1 MRLVVQRF
9 LLAVALAVSAVLIVP
24 APAQAGG
31 ATITICPFKGLPE
44 DCYTWEIPILEPEW
58 EWPPGGC
65 PECLLSI
72 DILDDLVDPA
82 VFHEFNAY
90 FGKGFALLAES
101 RFVQDP
107 DAAEEMRWASVE
119 YFLHAAK
126 VIEKHE
132 IALDQVGWFDP
143 KAGECFEDQKTQP
156 YLDAFGKELAAGAQA
171 FQAIAGDPDAEP
183 SIEAALSHLDA
194 ALAVFAKTA

>member
-9 LLAVALAVSAVLIVP
+9 LLAAALAVAAILFIP

-31 ATITICPFKGLPE
+31 DTITICPHESLPD
-44 DCYTWEIPILEPEW
+44 DCYTWEIPILEPAW
-58 EWPPGGC
+58 EWPPVGC
-65 PECLLSI
+65 PECRIAI
-72 DILDDLVDPA
+72 DVFKGYVDPA
-82 VFHEFNAY
+82 VFEEFNAY

-107 DAAEEMRWASVE
+107 GKAKEMRWASAE

-126 VIEKHE
+126 VIGKDE

-143 KAGECFEDQKTQP
+143 KAGKYFEDPKTQP
-156 YLDAFGKELAAGAQA
+156 HLDVFGKELAAGAA
-171 FQAIAGDPDAEP
+171 LFQQSVFDPQP
-183 SIEAALSHLDA
+183 QPNIEAGLSHLDA
-194 ALAVFAKTA
+194 ALDVFSKTS